1 MDKDEILKQDISN
14 TYLLWSWDNKSQKV
28 SLATAENRTL
38 DHDVGFQVVY
48 GWERLELRSHF

>member
-48 GWERLELRSHF
+48 G